1 MGRYVVRVGY
11 RDFLF
16 SDLTEAAFFAKMGV
30 EHIEEGEELIL
41 KREKDEDSHA
51 EPCIPDSRES
61 SNEPL

>member
-16 SDLTEAAFFAKMGV
+16 NDLTEAAFFAKMGV

-41 KREKDEDSHA
+41 TREKEEDSST
-51 EPCIPDSRES
+51 EPCAPDSKES